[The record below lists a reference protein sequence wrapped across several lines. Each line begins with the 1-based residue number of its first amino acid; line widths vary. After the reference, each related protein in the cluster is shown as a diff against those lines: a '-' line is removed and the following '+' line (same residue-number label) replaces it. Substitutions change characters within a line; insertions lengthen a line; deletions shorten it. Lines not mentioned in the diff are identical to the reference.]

1 MRDAVVRVGGVC
13 CDTMT
18 EFSQYCPE
26 ILANDYRS
34 ISGASILITLPSFGC

>member
-26 ILANDYRS
+26 ILANDYLNNT
-34 ISGASILITLPSFGC
+34 AEFWLLE